1 MQVNLYKNKNVLV
14 AICNA
19 IGKDSELV
27 NKIIEARNL
36 ELKDGD
42 DLLDEVV
49 FTVNG
54 VELDFNNFI
63 DSFATDW
70 NNQVE
75 KCAIELINQR
85 YNGLL
90 DSIYNIQEELDY
102 QKEKIKME

>member
-1 MQVNLYKNKNVLV
+1 MKVNLYKNKNALI

-49 FTVNG
+49 FTVNE

-63 DSFATDW
+63 NSFAAEW
-70 NNQVE
+70 NKQVE
-75 KCAIELINQR
+75 KCALEILEQK

-90 DSIYNIQEELDY
+90 DSIHNIQNELNC
-102 QKEKIKME
+102 QKEKIEAD

>member
-1 MQVNLYKNKNVLV
+1 MKVNLYKNKNVLV

-36 ELKDGD
+36 ELKDGA

-63 DSFATDW
+63 NSFATDW
-70 NNQVE
+70 NKQVE
-75 KCAIELINQR
+75 KCAIELINQK

-102 QKEKIKME
+102 QKDRIERN

>member
-1 MQVNLYKNKNVLV
+1 MKVNLYKNKNVLI

-36 ELKDGD
+36 ELKDGN

-63 DSFATDW
+63 NSFATDW
-70 NNQVE
+70 NKQVE
-75 KCAIELINQR
+75 KCAIELINQK

-90 DSIYNIQEELDY
+90 DSIYKIQEELDY
-102 QKEKIKME
+102 QKEKITMD

>member
-1 MQVNLYKNKNVLV
+1 MQVNLYKNRNVFV

-42 DLLDEVV
+42 DLLDEIV

-63 DSFATDW
+63 NGFATEW
-70 NNQVE
+70 NKQVE
-75 KCAIELINQR
+75 KCAIELVNQK

-102 QKEKIKME
+102 QKDRIERN